1 MRYLISSIPKIH
13 IPPKTVDPRRVR
25 TVSGLFL
32 PKIKKGA
39 TTHDEEENAA
49 DHHILQNAAGQQA
62 KQRRKTAQTAWVEA
76 FTKICYNFFEEILK
90 IVKPNPIFVGIYSE
104 GT

>member
-25 TVSGLFL
+25 TVGGLFL

-39 TTHDEEENAA
+39 TTQDEEENAA
-49 DHHILQNAAGQQA
+49 DHRGM
-62 KQRRKTAQTAWVEA
+62 
-76 FTKICYNFFEEILK
+76 
-90 IVKPNPIFVGIYSE
+90 
-104 GT
+104 

>member
-1 MRYLISSIPKIH
+1 MNGWIFIELVIVSFFLWTVIDPIYILTADKLIASGYDAHNRY
-13 IPPKTVDPRRVR
+13 RVR

-49 DHHILQNAAGQQA
+49 DHRGM
-62 KQRRKTAQTAWVEA
+62 
-76 FTKICYNFFEEILK
+76 
-90 IVKPNPIFVGIYSE
+90 
-104 GT
+104 

>member
-49 DHHILQNAAGQQA
+49 DHRGM
-62 KQRRKTAQTAWVEA
+62 QRRDRETSCRVEQ
-76 FTKICYNFFEEILK
+76 FFEKHNKGMCLCLEEGRKCRFALK
-90 IVKPNPIFVGIYSE
+90 
-104 GT
+104 

>member
-49 DHHILQNAAGQQA
+49 GRQA
-62 KQRRKTAQTAWVEA
+62 RRRKSAAYAARVEA
-76 FTKICYNFFEEILK
+76 FTKICYNFLK
-90 IVKPNPIFVGIYSE
+90 KF
-104 GT
+104 

>member
-39 TTHDEEENAA
+39 TTHDEEENATFA
-49 DHHILQNAAGQQA
+49 TVSGQCNNPTNPEA
-62 KQRRKTAQTAWVEA
+62 LYRKCG
-76 FTKICYNFFEEILK
+76 FTGSDVWHVLRKR
-90 IVKPNPIFVGIYSE
+90 
-104 GT
+104 

>member
-13 IPPKTVDPRRVR
+13 IPPKIVDPRRVR

-32 PKIKKGA
+32 PKIKRGA

-49 DHHILQNAAGQQA
+49 YHRGL
-62 KQRRKTAQTAWVEA
+62 
-76 FTKICYNFFEEILK
+76 
-90 IVKPNPIFVGIYSE
+90 
-104 GT
+104 

>member
-49 DHHILQNAAGQQA
+49 DHRGM
-62 KQRRKTAQTAWVEA
+62 QRRAGTHA
-76 FTKICYNFFEEILK
+76 EE
-90 IVKPNPIFVGIYSE
+90 NPAV
-104 GT
+104 

>member
-1 MRYLISSIPKIH
+1 
-13 IPPKTVDPRRVR
+13 VR

-49 DHHILQNAAGQQA
+49 GRQA
-62 KQRRKTAQTAWVEA
+62 RRRKSAAYAARVEA
-76 FTKICYNFFEEILK
+76 FTKICYNFLK
-90 IVKPNPIFVGIYSE
+90 KF
-104 GT
+104 

>member
-1 MRYLISSIPKIH
+1 MVKTKWCNTIHKAQSTKI
-13 IPPKTVDPRRVR
+13 
-25 TVSGLFL
+25 GCAFLL
-32 PKIKKGA
+32 PKIKRGA
-39 TTHDEEENAA
+39 TTYDEEENAA

-62 KQRRKTAQTAWVEA
+62 RRRRKTAQTAWVEA